1 LIQKT
6 WDAEMGDVFKA
17 LGDPT
22 RREILRLLK
31 ERDMTAG
38 EIAAHFA
45 ISKPALTKHLSIL
58 REAGLVSSE
67 RKGSFMLYS
76 INLTVLQESLSGFL
90 ALLEGKKP

>member
-1 LIQKT
+1 
-6 WDAEMGDVFKA
+6 MGDVFKA